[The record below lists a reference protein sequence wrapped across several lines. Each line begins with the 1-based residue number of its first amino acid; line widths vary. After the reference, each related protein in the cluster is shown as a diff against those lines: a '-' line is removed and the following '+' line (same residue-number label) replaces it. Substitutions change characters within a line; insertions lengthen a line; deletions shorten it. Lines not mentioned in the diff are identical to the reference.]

1 MNNHI
6 KEINLALCKIDEIF
20 ALRTV
25 HRIMCAKVKK
35 NLLFLLLQ
43 KFIEYLKSRYDEI
56 EQRNKYGEL
65 IYQIF

>member
-1 MNNHI
+1 MQV
-6 KEINLALCKIDEIF
+6 LLIF

-25 HRIMCAKVKK
+25 HKIMCAKVKK
-35 NLLFLLLQ
+35 SLLFLLLLQ
-43 KFIEYLKSRYDEI
+43 KFIEYLKSRYNEI

>member
-1 MNNHI
+1 MQV
-6 KEINLALCKIDEIF
+6 LLIF

-43 KFIEYLKSRYDEI
+43 KFIEYLESRYMMKLNKEI
-56 EQRNKYGEL
+56 DMVS
-65 IYQIF
+65 

>member
-1 MNNHI
+1 MQV
-6 KEINLALCKIDEIF
+6 LLIF

-25 HRIMCAKVKK
+25 HRIMCAKVLK

-43 KFIEYLKSRYDEI
+43 RFIEYLKSRYDEI